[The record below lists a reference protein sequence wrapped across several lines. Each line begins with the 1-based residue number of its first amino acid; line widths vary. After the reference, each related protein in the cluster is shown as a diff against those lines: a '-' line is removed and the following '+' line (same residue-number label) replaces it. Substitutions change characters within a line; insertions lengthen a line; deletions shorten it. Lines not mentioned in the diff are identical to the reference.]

1 MYRFISIYILLW
13 FSRLKTL
20 LGSGQFGEVYKAT
33 WSVNENQQTL
43 ELTVKTLK
51 SGASEEDKVKFLQ
64 EAAIMGQFSHTNVIK
79 MYGVVTMGEPVS
91 LYHIIGLLP
100 KVFRRINVFHNIICV
115 SFNY

>member
-64 EAAIMGQFSHTNVIK
+64 EAAIMGQFSHTNVINQDVWSGH
-79 MYGVVTMGEPVS
+79 YGRACESISYYRALTKSFPQ
-91 LYHIIGLLP
+91 
-100 KVFRRINVFHNIICV
+100 KKCV
-115 SFNY
+115 S